1 MVEYNSLTGNVD
13 DANRTPGREP
23 KGKQM
28 LTTEQKRI
36 GIAVVEF
43 VGYVHSFYG
52 TDGVYD
58 MGATRLQ
65 ICEATKIL
73 IEKYE
78 NVEFDSLDRER
89 VRDILIEKYNLK
101 FPEPDTG
108 K

>member
-1 MVEYNSLTGNVD
+1 
-13 DANRTPGREP
+13 
-23 KGKQM
+23 M
-28 LTTEQKRI
+28 LTNEQKRI

-43 VGYVHSFYG
+43 VGYVHQFYG

-73 IEKYE
+73 LENQG

-89 VRDILIEKYNLK
+89 VRDILIDKYNLK